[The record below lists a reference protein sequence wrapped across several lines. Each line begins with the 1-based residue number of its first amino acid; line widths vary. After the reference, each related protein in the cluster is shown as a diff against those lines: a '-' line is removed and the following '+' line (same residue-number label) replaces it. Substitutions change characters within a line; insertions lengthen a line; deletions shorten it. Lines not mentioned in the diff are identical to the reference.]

1 MAGLADLMRAKLES
15 ALQPERLEVIDD
27 SSKHAGH
34 AGAGAGGESHFT
46 VKVTAEAFRGESR
59 LVRQRRVY
67 ALLKEELAGQVH
79 ALSVQASAPGE

>member
-1 MAGLADLMRAKLES
+1 MAGLAEAMRAKLDA

-34 AGAGAGGESHFT
+34 AGARAGGESHFT
-46 VKVTAEAFRGESR
+46 VRITAETFRGESR
-59 LVRQRRVY
+59 LARQRRVY
-67 ALLKEELAGQVH
+67 GLLREELAGQVH